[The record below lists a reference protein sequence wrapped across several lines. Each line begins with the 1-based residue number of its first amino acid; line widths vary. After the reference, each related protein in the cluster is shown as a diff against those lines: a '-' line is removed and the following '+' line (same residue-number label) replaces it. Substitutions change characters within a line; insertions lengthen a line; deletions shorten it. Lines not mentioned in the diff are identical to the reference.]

1 MNTPILDVIVV
12 GAGYAG
18 LSTSYYLKKHGL
30 NHIVFERGKIG
41 ESWRSQRWG
50 SFTFNT
56 ANKFNVLP
64 GEVYKG
70 TDPDAFASAPEYIS
84 SFQEYVS
91 TNQLPVLENSKVISI
106 EKPAEFFNVIISSDN
121 DIKNYSC
128 RQVVIASGCA
138 NEIKIPFFA
147 KNISED
153 IKQLHTSEYRNP
165 DQLPA
170 GAVLVVGSAQS
181 GCQIAEDLAEAGRT
195 VYLSTSMVA
204 RIPRRYRGKDIMDW
218 LISMKFFDIRAEEI
232 QDPKMLQMKVP
243 QLTGTGGGRK
253 TISLQS
259 LAKKGIAIVGKAEN
273 ADGQNVFFQPNASLH
288 IKFADG
294 FSKKVKDMVD
304 EFILKNQ
311 LTAPLPE
318 ADAEDMPDIDASCA
332 STITS
337 LSLKENNI
345 RAVIWTTGFGANFN
359 YIKLPVL
366 DDEGNPKHQDGV
378 STVAGL
384 YFLGLPWLRARKS
397 ATIYG
402 IKDDA
407 EFVAQ
412 KVFSYSHKKIHA
424 NPIQ

>member
-1 MNTPILDVIVV
+1 
-12 GAGYAG
+12 
-18 LSTSYYLKKHGL
+18 
-30 NHIVFERGKIG
+30 
-41 ESWRSQRWG
+41 
-50 SFTFNT
+50 
-56 ANKFNVLP
+56 
-64 GEVYKG
+64 
-70 TDPDAFASAPEYIS
+70 
-84 SFQEYVS
+84 
-91 TNQLPVLENSKVISI
+91 
-106 EKPAEFFNVIISSDN
+106 
-121 DIKNYSC
+121 
-128 RQVVIASGCA
+128 
-138 NEIKIPFFA
+138 
-147 KNISED
+147 
-153 IKQLHTSEYRNP
+153 
-165 DQLPA
+165 
-170 GAVLVVGSAQS
+170 
-181 GCQIAEDLAEAGRT
+181 
-195 VYLSTSMVA
+195 
-204 RIPRRYRGKDIMDW
+204 
-218 LISMKFFDIRAEEI
+218 
-232 QDPKMLQMKVP
+232 
-243 QLTGTGGGRK
+243 
-253 TISLQS
+253 
-259 LAKKGIAIVGKAEN
+259 
-273 ADGQNVFFQPNASLH
+273 
-288 IKFADG
+288 
-294 FSKKVKDMVD
+294 MVD

-412 KVFSYSHKKIHA
+412 KVFSYSHKKIYA